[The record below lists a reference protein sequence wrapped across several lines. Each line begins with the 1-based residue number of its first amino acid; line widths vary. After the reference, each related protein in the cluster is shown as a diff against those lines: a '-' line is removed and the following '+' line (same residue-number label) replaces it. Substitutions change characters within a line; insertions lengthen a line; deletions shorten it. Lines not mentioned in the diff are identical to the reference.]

1 MKHGLR
7 DSMLEVTGVRC
18 AAHAQQ
24 SRNFAADPGVRGT
37 LMTVLGHRT
46 RDMPH
51 DLAVL
56 PVRHHVSPR
65 SVEPRAVAG
74 LFKQLRRTQALM
86 QRYAMPG
93 RSGLFQR
100 QIERKHDR
108 KDDDQADGDTSPS

>member
-7 DSMLEVTGVRC
+7 NNMLGVTGVPC
-18 AAHAQQ
+18 AANAQQ
-24 SRNFAADPGVRGT
+24 PCDFTADPGMRGT

-74 LFKQLRRTQALM
+74 LFKQLRRMQALI

-93 RSGLFQR
+93 RNGLFQR
-100 QIERKHDR
+100 QIERKYDR